1 MPRKAAPTIEL
12 DCQVCGSKFE
22 ARDTKR
28 GRERK
33 TCGKSCAS
41 KLAYKSQAS
50 KAPCVHCGI
59 IVDTAKSVI
68 NAGLPIYCNE
78 CAKARYKNEC
88 AICGA
93 EFMAKRAR
101 VQCCS
106 QQCIDRLNESNTTK
120 AECAHCGESFDRP
133 TRDVYSG
140 KRAFCSI
147 RCRDNKHSLE
157 NPSRYGGTWPRWV
170 RTIRHRDNN
179 QCLRCGGRDRLEVH
193 HFKKLTQFKDP
204 NEAHYEANLGLFC
217 FSCHREVEDAGYE
230 NLSDFLEDIVRSCGK
245 P

>member
-1 MPRKAAPTIEL
+1 MPRKAAPAIEL
-12 DCQVCGSKFE
+12 DCQVCGTKFE

-50 KAPCVHCGI
+50 NAPCVHCGI

-93 EFMAKRAR
+93 EFMAKRAY

-106 QQCIDRLNESNTTK
+106 QRCIDRLNESNTTRV
-120 AECAHCGESFDRP
+120 ECAHCGESFDGLLVMC
-133 TRDVYSG
+133 TQAS
-140 KRAFCSI
+140 A
-147 RCRDNKHSLE
+147 HSVQL
-157 NPSRYGGTWPRWV
+157 
-170 RTIRHRDNN
+170 
-179 QCLRCGGRDRLEVH
+179 
-193 HFKKLTQFKDP
+193 
-204 NEAHYEANLGLFC
+204 
-217 FSCHREVEDAGYE
+217 DAGITGIVLKTLAGMAAPGRAGYA
-230 NLSDFLEDIVRSCGK
+230 LSGTVTITNACAAVAKTG
-245 P
+245 